1 MKGKTM
7 MKKKKKKKIGA
18 PEGLLVMD
26 RIMTPVP
33 VPDGMIL
40 SDELVGYCR
49 YRDGRLVPEDGDSYD
64 IHERID
70 RFEFHKGENGEED
83 CLVVWERPA
92 ALELPVSEPW
102 FSMIRN
108 GEKKEEYR
116 EIKPYWTTRFRKIFP
131 FVKNTNI
138 PFENA
143 FRIWIRLRNGY
154 GESRPSFLA
163 EVSLKR
169 GCGKAEWGAEEGKE
183 YYVLMVHAVCEEES
197 VDHASNGVPKR

>member
-7 MKKKKKKKIGA
+7 TIKDALKKIGA
-18 PEGLLVMD
+18 PEGILVMD

-33 VPDGMIL
+33 VQDGMIL

-70 RFEFHKGENGEED
+70 RFEYHKREKEEED

-116 EIKPYWTTRFRKIFP
+116 EIKSYWTTWFRKIFP

-169 GCGKAEWGAEEGKE
+169 GCGKPEWGAEKGKE

-197 VDHASNGVPKR
+197 VVHAYDGVPKR

>member
-1 MKGKTM
+1 MKGKAMTI
-7 MKKKKKKKIGA
+7 KDALKEIGA

-33 VPDGMIL
+33 APGGMTL

-49 YRDGRLVPEDGDSYD
+49 YRDGILVPEDGDSYYID
-64 IHERID
+64 EKID
-70 RFEFHKGENGEED
+70 RFEYHEGKGREED
-83 CLVVWERPA
+83 CLIIWERIA
-92 ALELPVSEPW
+92 ALEVPISEPW
-102 FSMIRN
+102 FSMLKN
-108 GEKKEEYR
+108 GKKKEEYR
-116 EIKPYWTTRFRKIFP
+116 EIKPYWTARLRKIFP

-154 GESRPSFLA
+154 GKARPSILA

-169 GCGKAEWGAEEGKE
+169 GYGKPEWGAEEGKE
-183 YYVLMVHAVCEEES
+183 YYVLTVHAVCEE
-197 VDHASNGVPKR
+197 G

>member
-1 MKGKTM
+1 MSCSVNVT
-7 MKKKKKKKIGA
+7 A
-18 PEGLLVMD
+18 SGLKLVMD

-33 VPDGMIL
+33 VPGGMTL
-40 SDELVGYCR
+40 SDELVGLCR
-49 YRDGRLVPEDGDSYD
+49 YRNGTLVPENGDSYD
-64 IHERID
+64 IDEKFD
-70 RFEFHKGENGEED
+70 RFEYCKGEDGKED

-92 ALELPVSEPW
+92 ALEIPISEPW
-102 FSMIRN
+102 FSMIRD

-116 EIKPYWTTRFRKIFP
+116 EIKPYWTARLRKIFP

-154 GESRPSFLA
+154 GKERPSILA

-169 GCGKAEWGAEEGKE
+169 GCGKPEWGAEEGKE
-183 YYVLMVHAVCEEES
+183 YYVLTVHQTYKEQ
-197 VDHASNGVPKR
+197 